1 MCIVYILLPKYGKN
15 SHATKVSE
23 KKSNI
28 SSSWFLRQIH
38 IEKIY
43 IQCAENPA
51 EDTCTKINMYYMNV
65 YVCVCVYNMYIKC
78 TCVIPAPSNPKVGLR
93 EVGTAKPIYVSA
105 NS

>member
-1 MCIVYILLPKYGKN
+1 MYCVLRKYAKN

-28 SSSWFLRQIH
+28 SSSWFLKQIH

-65 YVCVCVYNMYIKC
+65 YVYVYNMYIKC
-78 TCVIPAPSNPKVGLR
+78 TCVFPAPSNPKVGLR